1 MKKITLAICLFISI
15 ASNSQIAQIFSN
27 TTDTGFVAQVVDSTI
42 IVKQN
47 ISININKIKT
57 QGNDTLRIQL
67 PGITTPVQII
77 KTRQSINNTLNSFE
91 WFGEIQGSPN
101 SFVLFTTV
109 GSAVAGYIRDNNKIY
124 RVQYKGNNVHQ
135 IASIN
140 NKYAKPDKVMH
151 RGSIVDSSYTTD
163 TASCCDTT
171 KEVDVLVVYT
181 VEAGRAAG
189 GTDGMNATIDLCIEL
204 SNQSYINSGINV
216 RQNLVHTEEI
226 NYADQNNAETNL
238 SRITSN
244 PGGIFNNVYTLRNTY
259 SADIV
264 VMMVDM
270 MYGYSGIANVMTTN
284 TVAFESN
291 AFAIVTYGV
300 SASNLVFTHEV
311 GHLFGAG
318 HETCDAD
325 WSGLYNYSHGHVG
338 ANYNTVMA
346 GSPNFN
352 RIEYWSNPDINYPA
366 DGLPTGISS
375 GPCLSYNALTL
386 NNTINTV
393 SKFRCREGSL
403 CKKPRK
409 WYSCWLLWLSIALAS
424 VIFICWYLYKRR
436 RRPSL

>member
-291 AFAIVTYGV
+291 AFATVYQPVIWCSLMKSDIYLEPGMKPVTQTGV
-300 SASNLVFTHEV
+300 AFTITAMDMLVQIIIPLWQALLILIELNIGPILILIILQMV
-311 GHLFGAG
+311 YLQGYHLVLVY
-318 HETCDAD
+318 HTM
-325 WSGLYNYSHGHVG
+325 H
-338 ANYNTVMA
+338 
-346 GSPNFN
+346 
-352 RIEYWSNPDINYPA
+352 
-366 DGLPTGISS
+366 
-375 GPCLSYNALTL
+375 
-386 NNTINTV
+386 
-393 SKFRCREGSL
+393 
-403 CKKPRK
+403 
-409 WYSCWLLWLSIALAS
+409 
-424 VIFICWYLYKRR
+424 
-436 RRPSL
+436 